1 MPHRMRSQWFA
12 VFLSFFVLSCSGAKD
27 DSALIDL
34 SRSVFGPLPPI
45 SAPSPQLVALG
56 KHLYESNE
64 LSVNR
69 TQSCNSCHPAN
80 GVGADRQP
88 TSAGAH
94 GKRGRR
100 NTPTVLNTAH
110 HLSQFWDGRAATL
123 EEQARGPIV
132 NPVEM
137 AMPDEKAVAERLRTS
152 PHIDRALFRAAFP
165 ADADPFTIDHAA
177 RAIAAFERTLV
188 SHDRFDRF
196 QQGDRHALTAV
207 EKEGLRLFL
216 STGCASCHNGPLL
229 GANKFMKLGLIH
241 PYDDNTNDLG
251 RYEVTKQLADRY
263 AFKVPSLRNVA
274 LTGPYFHDGSIREL
288 PNAVDRMAWHQL
300 GRKIT
305 PEDREKIVAFLNALS
320 DVKRA
325 SK

>member
-1 MPHRMRSQWFA
+1 MRSRCSA
-12 VFLSFFVLSCSGAKD
+12 LLLAFFVFSCGAKD
-27 DSALIDL
+27 DASLVEL
-34 SRSVFGPLPPI
+34 SRSVFGPMPKLAAQPP
-45 SAPSPQLVALG
+45 ALVALG
-56 KHLYESNE
+56 KHLYESDE

-69 TQSCNSCHPAN
+69 TQSCNSCHPAS
-80 GVGADRQP
+80 GVGADLQP

-94 GKRGRR
+94 GQRGRR
-100 NTPTVLNTAH
+100 NTPTVLNAAH

-137 AMPDEKAVAERLRTS
+137 AMPDERAVAERLRTS
-152 PHIDRALFRAAFP
+152 PHIDRALFRNAFP
-165 ADADPFTIDHAA
+165 NDADPYTIDHAA

-188 SHDRFDRF
+188 TTGRFDRF
-196 QQGDRHALTAV
+196 QTGDRHALTTT

-241 PYDDNTNDLG
+241 PYDDNTTDLG
-251 RYEVTKQLADRY
+251 RYEVTGQLADRY

-274 LTGPYFHDGSIREL
+274 LTGPYFHDGSVREL

-300 GRKIT
+300 GRKLT
-305 PEDREKIVAFLNALS
+305 PEERGKIVAFLNALS
-320 DVKRA
+320 EVKQA
-325 SK
+325 SR